1 MKRGGVFI
9 ILLFCYSNN
18 MKMLLEFDY
27 KKATQAINYLAKKEG
42 GQIDKLKL
50 IKLVYFADRYHLRRY
65 GRPMINDAY
74 FAMPLG
80 PVGSSVKDIAEF
92 SDFLDESERDYAGSF
107 IGRGGGA
114 NTVVSIANVDN
125 EIFSKS
131 EIEALDFSYN
141 EFGAQT
147 ASALVDV
154 THRYPEWDRFK
165 GALQSKETTRE
176 PMSYTDF
183 FNNPVNGLVDKFAL
197 ANGVLSASKE
207 LFEEDY
213 KIAEYWK

>member
-1 MKRGGVFI
+1 
-9 ILLFCYSNN
+9 

-27 KKATQAINYLAKKEG
+27 KKATQAINYLAIKEG
-42 GQIDKLKL
+42 GRIEKLKL

-92 SDFLDESERDYAGSF
+92 SSFLDETERVYANCYIAVGTT
-107 IGRGGGA
+107 A
-114 NTVVSIANVDN
+114 NTILSKTDVDTD
-125 EIFSKS
+125 IFSKS
-131 EIEALDFSYN
+131 EIEALSFSYS
-141 EFGAQT
+141 EFGNQ
-147 ASALVDV
+147 SAYSLVDI
-154 THRYPEWDRFK
+154 THQYPEWEKFK
-165 GALQSKETTRE
+165 NSLESRETTRE

-183 FNNPVNGLVDKFAL
+183 FSNPTNKLDDKFAL
-197 ANGVLSASKE
+197 GVDILSASQE

-213 KIAEYWK
+213 RVAEYWK

>member
-1 MKRGGVFI
+1 
-9 ILLFCYSNN
+9 

-65 GRPMINDAY
+65 GRPMVNDAY
-74 FAMPLG
+74 LAMPLG

-92 SDFLDESERDYAGSF
+92 SDFLDEEERGYAEKYLA
-107 IGRGGGA
+107 RGVRD
-114 NTVVSIANVDN
+114 NTVVSVANVDDA
-125 EIFSKS
+125 IFSRS
-131 EIEALDFSYN
+131 ELEALDFAYH
-141 EFGAQT
+141 EFGAQS
-147 ASALVDV
+147 ASSLVKI
-154 THRYPEWDRFK
+154 THQYPEWDKFRR
-165 GALQSKETTRE
+165 ALESKETTRE
-176 PMSYTDF
+176 QMSYSDF
-183 FNNPVNGLVDKFAL
+183 FNNPSNESGDKFAL
-197 ANGVLSASKE
+197 TGDVLAASKE

>member
-1 MKRGGVFI
+1 
-9 ILLFCYSNN
+9 
-18 MKMLLEFDY
+18 MLLEFDY
-27 KKATQAINYLAKKEG
+27 KKATQAINYLTKKEG

-50 IKLVYFADRYHLRRY
+50 IKLVYLADRYHLRRY

-92 SDFLDESERDYAGSF
+92 SDFLDTSELEYASTF
-107 IGRGGGA
+107 IGKGGVA
-114 NTVVSIANVDN
+114 NIVVSIAEVDK
-125 EIFSKS
+125 EVFSKS
-131 EIEALDFSYN
+131 EIEALDFAYN
-141 EFGAQT
+141 GFGT
-147 ASALVDV
+147 KSASSLVDI
-154 THRYPEWDRFK
+154 THRYPEWDKFK
-165 GALQSKETTRE
+165 SVLDSKETTRE

-183 FNNPVNGLVDKFAL
+183 FNNPDNGLPDKFAL
-197 ANGVLSASKE
+197 ASDILSASKE